1 MTINLDK
8 TLSQLDSEAWGKAT
22 DGDSSLVQK
31 VLFLRNKPLK
41 QFTIED
47 LRLLIGQNFNLE
59 ILIPLALD
67 RLKENIL
74 AEGDFYEGDLLNS
87 VLRID
92 ANYWTNHQGQHAM
105 LKGLY
110 QKKRDLFD
118 SDNSFRKIRKSFDSF
133 DQNSLLQ

>member
-8 TLSQLDSEAWGKAT
+8 TLSQLDSEAWGTAT
-22 DGDSSLVQK
+22 EGDSSLVQK

-47 LRLLIGQNFNLE
+47 LRLLIIQNFNLE

-67 RLKENIL
+67 KLKENIL
-74 AEGDFYEGDLLNS
+74 AEGDLYEGDLLNS
-87 VLRID
+87 VLCSD
-92 ANYWTNHQGQHAM
+92 SAYWTKHQSHYGM

-110 QKKRDLFD
+110 KQNRDLFE

-133 DQNSLLQ
+133 DKIL